1 MKPYAISS
9 TCKSNRANRQPSSP
23 ASHALSLSERWDRR
37 QPRQWLRQ
45 APRHARKRRHNACPT
60 LREPSNASRNGSK
73 GICNIR
79 LAPPRRK
86 PRSRCVRVRRLAAT
100 ILVLAARAR
109 SIRSATAQ
117 MSEEGSNALPRSRV
131 REKRKTDNF
140 GGDHPAMP
148 PGTMPG
154 QMPERHAIPGIKN
167 LVAVASGKGGV
178 GKTTVAV
185 NVALA
190 LAKLGY
196 KVGLLDA
203 DVYGPNV
210 PIMLGSTAEPTATA
224 QQRIIPVVAQGVK
237 MISMGLLNP
246 GDKPVIWRGPM
257 LHSVITQFLR
267 SVEWGEL
274 DYLIIDLPPGTGDVQ
289 LTLIQT
295 VAVTGAV
302 VVTTPSAVALADVR
316 KAIEMFRQVSV
327 EVLGVVENMS
337 TFACPHCGKPV
348 DIFGHG
354 EGAKTAIEYGVPV
367 LGEIEIDPRIR
378 LGGDTG
384 MPVTAQGETAPAAQ
398 SLYRVARAVSARLEE
413 VAATAG
419 GPKVQID

>member
-1 MKPYAISS
+1 
-9 TCKSNRANRQPSSP
+9 
-23 ASHALSLSERWDRR
+23 
-37 QPRQWLRQ
+37 
-45 APRHARKRRHNACPT
+45 
-60 LREPSNASRNGSK
+60 
-73 GICNIR
+73 
-79 LAPPRRK
+79 
-86 PRSRCVRVRRLAAT
+86 
-100 ILVLAARAR
+100 
-109 SIRSATAQ
+109 
-117 MSEEGSNALPRSRV
+117 
-131 REKRKTDNF
+131 
-140 GGDHPAMP
+140 MP

-154 QMPERHAIPGIKN
+154 QQPAPQRQGIPGIKN

-185 NVALA
+185 NLALA
-190 LAKLGY
+190 LAKLGH

-210 PIMLGSTAEPTATA
+210 PIMLGSTQEPMATP
-224 QQRIIPVVAQGVK
+224 QQRIIPIQAQGIK

-274 DYLIIDLPPGTGDVQ
+274 DYLVIDLPPGTGDVQ

-302 VVTTPSAVALADVR
+302 VVTTPSLVAVADVR
-316 KAIEMFRQVSV
+316 KAIEMFRQVNV

-354 EGAKTAIEYGVPV
+354 EGTKTAVAYGVPV

-378 LGGDTG
+378 MGGDTG
-384 MPVTAQGETAPAAQ
+384 APVAAQGESAPAAQ
-398 SLYRVARAVSARLEE
+398 SLYRMAKAVTARLAE
-413 VAATAG
+413 VGASSTVPA
-419 GPKVQID
+419 VEID